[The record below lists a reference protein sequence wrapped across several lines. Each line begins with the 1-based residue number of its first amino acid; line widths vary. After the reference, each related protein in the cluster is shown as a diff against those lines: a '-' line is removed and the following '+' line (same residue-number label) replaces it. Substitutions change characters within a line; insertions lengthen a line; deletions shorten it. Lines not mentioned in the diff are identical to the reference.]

1 MIGIRWPGRRATYR
15 HLQKRARRV
24 LRPAWLGTLRRV
36 TPLSQQWGYDRGTPV
51 DRYYIERFLERHRND
66 IRGRV
71 LEVKDSAS
79 TERWGIGVTQ
89 ADVLD
94 IDPANPRAT
103 VVADLGVEGALE
115 AEAFDC
121 CLIVQTL
128 LYVPDPAV
136 AVRTLWRAL
145 RPGGVLLLTVPG
157 ITRVD
162 PILSATDYWRFTPA
176 VCRRLLGD
184 AFGPEHVDVEGHG
197 NVLAAIAFLAG
208 MGYEELS
215 RREREVT
222 DPAYP
227 LIVTARAVK
236 GERRPAVP

>member
-1 MIGIRWPGRRATYR
+1 MRLPWPGRRAAYR
-15 HLQKRARRV
+15 QLQKRARRV

-51 DRYYIERFLERHRND
+51 DRYYIERFLERHRDD

-79 TERWGIGVTQ
+79 TDRWGRGVMQ
-89 ADVLD
+89 SDVLD
-94 IDPANPRAT
+94 INAANPRAT
-103 VVADLGVEGALE
+103 VVADLGVDGALE

-128 LYVPDPAV
+128 LYIPDPAV
-136 AVRTLWRAL
+136 AIRTLWRAL

-157 ITRVD
+157 ITRID

-176 VCRRLLGD
+176 GCARLLRE
-184 AFGPEHVDVEGHG
+184 AFGDDQVHVEGHG
-197 NVLAAIAFLAG
+197 NVLAAIAFLSG
-208 MGYEELS
+208 MGHEELS
-215 RREREVT
+215 RRELEVI

-227 LIVTARAVK
+227 LVVTARAVK
-236 GERRPAVP
+236 ASAPQR